1 MPSAMMMAAVE
12 PVLRVKMFAGVPQ
25 FSTTYGLTPPKP

>member
-12 PVLRVKMFAGVPQ
+12 VVLRVKMSRGVFQGVTWYPVDA
-25 FSTTYGLTPPKP
+25 PKP